1 MNEVEIDLIQATM
14 RPGETLS
21 GVVHVHGSG
30 EPLVHLTLQG
40 EEVLGAGNLAFQY
53 VVPFLELATTVDCS
67 QGPAPFQ
74 FVLPDDLPPT
84 YFSHDLRCLYVLKA
98 RRKGTGSSIPLF
110 RRDAIKR
117 ISIPVLALEGKA
129 AGEQHWF
136 VLPAGGVEL
145 EVRLDSCQVEP
156 GRSLTG
162 ELKIRKVSDGPLPT
176 SLTFRFAAI
185 EESTEKKYS
194 HRKVTSLQT
203 QDIPLGSA
211 AGNSNALSRE
221 SIPEGELEY
230 PMQGFFEF
238 PIELNSPA
246 SGQWNTF
253 KVHYGFRVGI
263 TLSNG
268 EQVRQSLPIEVCR
281 YPAEVF
287 AQD

>member
-1 MNEVEIDLIQATM
+1 MNEIEIDLIQGTL

-21 GVVHVHGSG
+21 GVVRLHGAG

-53 VVPFLELATTVDCS
+53 VVPFFEMSSTVDCS
-67 QGPAPFQ
+67 EGPATFQ
-74 FVLPDDLPPT
+74 FVLPGDLPPT
-84 YFSHDLRCLYVLKA
+84 YFSQDLRCLYVLKA
-98 RRKGTGSSIPLF
+98 RRKKPGPSLPFFPREAIHRLNIP
-110 RRDAIKR
+110 I
-117 ISIPVLALEGKA
+117 LALEGTA
-129 AGEQHWF
+129 NREQHWF

-156 GRSLTG
+156 GQSLTG
-162 ELKIRKVSDGPLPT
+162 ELRISKVSDGPLPR

-185 EESTEKKYS
+185 EESTQKSYS

-203 QDIPLGSA
+203 QEIV
-211 AGNSNALSRE
+211 
-221 SIPEGELEY
+221 PEPELEY

-238 PIELNSPA
+238 PIDLNAPA
-246 SGQWNTF
+246 SGQWNAF
-253 KVHYGFRVGI
+253 KVHYGFRVGL

-287 AQD
+287 GASDV

>member
-1 MNEVEIDLIQATM
+1 MNEIEIDLIQGTL

-21 GVVHVHGSG
+21 GVVRVHGSG

-53 VVPFLELATTVDCS
+53 VVPFFELTSTIDCS

-74 FVLPDDLPPT
+74 FVLPDSLPPT
-84 YFSHDLRCLYVLKA
+84 YFSQDLRCLYVLKA
-98 RRKGTGSSIPLF
+98 RRKGAGSALPF
-110 RRDAIKR
+110 FKRDAIHR
-117 ISIPVLALEGKA
+117 INIPILPLEGTA
-129 AGEQHWF
+129 NREQHWF

-156 GRSLTG
+156 GQSLTG
-162 ELKIRKVSDGPLPT
+162 ELRISKVSDGPMPR

-185 EESTEKKYS
+185 EESTQKDYN

-203 QDIPLGSA
+203 QDIT
-211 AGNSNALSRE
+211 
-221 SIPEGELEY
+221 PEPDLEY

-238 PIELNSPA
+238 PVDLNSPA

-253 KVHYGFRVGI
+253 KVHYGFRVGL

-287 AQD
+287 GNSDGRAS

>member
-21 GVVHVHGSG
+21 GVVRVHGTG

-40 EEVLGAGNLAFQY
+40 EEVLGAGNLAFQL
-53 VVPFLELATTVDCS
+53 VLPFLELSTTVDCS
-67 QGPAPFQ
+67 QGPAAFQ
-74 FVLPDDLPPT
+74 FVMPDDLPPT
-84 YFSHDLRCLYVLKA
+84 YFSQDLRCLHVLKA
-98 RRKGTGSSIPLF
+98 RRKGTGSAIPLF
-110 RRDAIKR
+110 RRDAIQR
-117 ISIPVLALEGKA
+117 MNIPVLALESTA
-129 AGEQHWF
+129 AQEQHWF

-162 ELKIRKVSDGPLPT
+162 ELKIRKVSEGPLPR

-185 EESTEKKYS
+185 EESTQKGYS

-203 QDIPLGSA
+203 QDIV
-211 AGNSNALSRE
+211 
-221 SIPEGELEY
+221 PEPDLEY

-238 PIELNSPA
+238 PIDLNSPA

-253 KVHYGFRVGI
+253 KVHYGFRVGL